1 MRFEEIVA
9 ISDSL
14 NLLDG
19 RLVVYILAGPTITI
33 GYNDASRQVVAQLV
47 HLLREPATEPVG
59 ETPLLAPP
67 QPPAW
72 CTSLGRGRCTARS
85 CAPTS
90 THA

>member
-1 MRFEEIVA
+1 MRFEEIAA

-14 NLLDG
+14 NVLDG
-19 RLVVYILAGPTITI
+19 RLVIYTLAGPAITI

-72 CTSLGRGRCTARS
+72 CTSLGR
-85 CAPTS
+85 
-90 THA
+90 